1 MLALFGI
8 DVSTMGSSMLR
19 DAWHD
24 FEIALT
30 FLTRLAVRS
39 GRASAP
45 AVLAASAPMFPL
57 VGALVGLVG
66 GSFYGAAAWLGLPP
80 PLAAI
85 FALAAMTWLT
95 GALHEDGLADV
106 ADGFGGGRSR
116 QNKLDI
122 MRDSR
127 LGSFGAIV
135 MILSLLTRIGALA
148 TLSSPAAVAAAL
160 VAAGAVSRALL
171 PAAMVTW
178 PPARD
183 DGLAA
188 AAGRPHPARAAVAGI
203 VAALLA
209 FLLLPP
215 MAAAIALLMAVVAG
229 GVMGLLAQRQIG
241 GLTGDV
247 LGAIQQI
254 AEIGFLLVLIAR

>member
-1 MLALFGI
+1 
-8 DVSTMGSSMLR
+8 MLR

-30 FLTRLAVRS
+30 FLTRLPVRS
-39 GRASAP
+39 SRAGAP
-45 AVLAASAPMFPL
+45 VELAASAPMFPL

-66 GSFYGAAAWLGLPP
+66 GGFYVAAAWLGLPP
-80 PLAAI
+80 LPAAI
-85 FALAAMTWLT
+85 LALAAMTLLT
-95 GALHEDGLADV
+95 GALHEDGLADI
-106 ADGFGGGRSR
+106 ADGFGGGHSR

-135 MILSLLTRIGALA
+135 LTLSLLARISALA
-148 TLSSPAAVAAAL
+148 ALAGPAAVTAVL

-171 PAAMVTW
+171 PMALIAW
-178 PPARD
+178 PLARE

-188 AAGRPHPARAAVAGI
+188 TAGRPHPARAAVALI
-203 VAALLA
+203 VATLLA

-215 MAAAIALLMAVVAG
+215 LAAMTALLMAAAAG
-229 GVMGLLAQRQIG
+229 GVVGLLAQRQIG

-247 LGAIQQI
+247 LGAIQQM
-254 AEIGFLLVLIAR
+254 AEIAFLLVLIAR